1 MKEDRGDKDLA
12 LVIQKLKLQVRFLN
26 EQIAHTAKRIKDLE
40 DISEGH
46 RKLNGELR
54 KEIQYWKEKS
64 SESEK
69 DKNLLQGYKKVIEDL
84 SKQMVRK

>member
-1 MKEDRGDKDLA
+1 MKEDRGDKDLE

-40 DISEGH
+40 DISKGH

>member
-1 MKEDRGDKDLA
+1 MKEDRGSHDL
-12 LVIQKLKLQVRFLN
+12 
-26 EQIAHTAKRIKDLE
+26 EQRIDTLTKRVKELE

-54 KEIQYWKEKS
+54 KEISYWKEKAA
-64 SESEK
+64 ETEK
-69 DKNLLQGYKKVIEDL
+69 CKNLLQGYKKLIQDL

>member
-1 MKEDRGDKDLA
+1 MKEDRGDKDLE

-54 KEIQYWKEKS
+54 KEIQYWKENA